1 MEPIICNFIDC
12 PKVAMGHRSCLSHLD
27 CFKGHDYNPIHC
39 VHCVTF
45 INEQLLATVSMDGF
59 DSAKKD
65 IRGWITKLRRITDR
79 YNKKLIL
86 AGIVHR
92 LRALVFQDS
101 RFCGTINFCLKVGG

>member
-1 MEPIICNFIDC
+1 
-12 PKVAMGHRSCLSHLD
+12 MGHRSCLSHLD

-79 YNKKLIL
+79 YNKKLML

-92 LRALVFQDS
+92 LRALVFQDRGS
-101 RFCGTINFCLKVGG
+101 VEPLIFVERSGGDNVSDDDLS